1 MGPPSGGYATA
12 RDRKEKFLS
21 RRCKKPV
28 PTRRDTGAMGAT
40 AIDHR
45 RILERLEP
53 AGTRRSAVELATLL
67 NESPPRVRRALS
79 DLTRAGLVMALRT
92 GGRIT
97 FERRPAHHHRHPKMR
112 VPAGVQSE

>member
-1 MGPPSGGYATA
+1 
-12 RDRKEKFLS
+12 
-21 RRCKKPV
+21 
-28 PTRRDTGAMGAT
+28 MGAT

-97 FERRPAHHHRHPKMR
+97 FERRPTHHHRHGTVR
-112 VPAGVQSE
+112 APAGAPTEAAQHGTTNEGHERRARDPRAHRRRVF